1 MSNEIKGVSF
11 RLGEE
16 DIQKFREFAEE
27 QGLNQ
32 AEMFQA
38 MINNFEIARAKNSL
52 SDRAKEIETFQVTVN
67 TLIGMFVNSLAIN
80 QTSEERIRDA
90 MSLELASKDKIITDL
105 QAQYKAT
112 KDELESI
119 EKRFGFQSEE
129 VVRLTAISEAWSKD
143 LVQKD
148 KSIADYQSQVKI
160 LNETIAECR
169 LYRDG
174 YKELESQIAELSKQ
188 LTDTQNENANLVSQN
203 QNLEDMKNFYM
214 NQAESFKD
222 AERAARR
229 LLSSHNA
236 QINELKADQFEEMK
250 KIRAELEIK
259 FAAELKER
267 IEFERAKLQ
276 LELDKAAHREENL
289 QSTLQE
295 LQKQL
300 DIVNTNQDN
309 KKDENN
315 E

>member
-1 MSNEIKGVSF
+1 MSNEVKGVSF
-11 RLGEE
+11 RLAEE

-38 MINNFEIARAKNSL
+38 MINNFEIARAKNSF

-80 QTSEERIRDA
+80 QTSEDRIRDA
-90 MSLELASKDKIITDL
+90 MSLELSSKDKIITDL
-105 QAQYKAT
+105 QAQYEAT

-267 IEFERAKLQ
+267 IEFERAKFQ
-276 LELDKAAHREENL
+276 LELDKAVHREENL
-289 QSTLQE
+289 QSTLQK

>member
-38 MINNFEIARAKNSL
+38 MINNFEIARAKNSF

-90 MSLELASKDKIITDL
+90 MSLELSSKDKIITDL

-119 EKRFGFQSEE
+119 EKRFGVQSEE

-169 LYRDG
+169 LYRDE
-174 YKELESQIAELSKQ
+174 YKKLESQIAELSKQ

-250 KIRAELEIK
+250 KIRAELESK

-267 IEFERAKLQ
+267 IEFERAKFQ